1 VKHLTA
7 LSLAAATV
15 LSACADRPPTPL
27 EPSLAVSG
35 AAGRHA
41 HVTTAADQGDGS
53 FRAAVETANADPSI
67 TRISFERGLGTVAI
81 TEPVSFTGSQAIT
94 IDGSGAV
101 LDGAGLAAGESALVA
116 SGGGNLEVRDL
127 TVRNAPGSGIAIEIP
142 AASTGTLEFALIGV
156 TAWGNGLHGAVI
168 NDQVD
173 PGDTDNEAGSAAGLR
188 VRVVGCRFESN
199 GFGAGDQDGLR
210 VNEGGPGSLTAEIRE
225 TVVTA
230 NGGDGIEL
238 DERGPG
244 DVSFDVQHT
253 RLTRNGAFDPAD
265 LDDGMDVDEAQ
276 DGSVIGRFVQVVA
289 SDNYEE
295 GLDINEN
302 HAGDMRI
309 EMNQVEASRN
319 REEGVD
325 LEEDDDFAGGGDL
338 VAVLVN
344 VTASGNTGGDA
355 GIKIRERGDGG
366 VSSTIV
372 NPVTNANAEAGISV
386 REDAAG
392 SLDAS
397 IIGALADGNGS
408 HGIIYDENAAGD
420 LNALLRAT
428 TSSNNGASGVR
439 AEQATPGA
447 GILRIQAFTAPGNA
461 GGEISSSGVTIDRV
475 P

>member
-7 LSLAAATV
+7 LSLAAAAV
-15 LSACADRPPTPL
+15 LSACADRSSTPL
-27 EPSLAVSG
+27 EPALAVSD
-35 AAGRHA
+35 APDRHA
-41 HVTTAADQGDGS
+41 RVTTAADLGDGS
-53 FRAAVETANADPSI
+53 FRAAIEAANADPSI
-67 TRISFERGLGTVAI
+67 TRISFERGLGTVPL
-81 TEPVSFTGSQAIT
+81 TDPVSFTGSQALT

-101 LDGAGLAAGESALVA
+101 LDGTGLAAGESALVA

-188 VRVVGCRFESN
+188 VRVVGSRFENN

-210 VNEGGPGSLTAEIRE
+210 VNEGGPGSLTAEIRQ
-225 TVVTA
+225 TVVTS

-244 DVSFDVQHT
+244 DVVFDVQHT
-253 RLTRNGAFDPAD
+253 QVTRNGALDPAD

-276 DGSVIGRFVQVVA
+276 DGSVIGRFIHVVA

-309 EMNQVEASRN
+309 EMNQVEGSRN

-338 VAVLVN
+338 VAVLIN
-344 VTASGNTGGDA
+344 VTATGNTGGDA
-355 GIKIRERGDGG
+355 GIKLRERGDGG
-366 VSSTIV
+366 LFSTIV
-372 NPVTNANAEAGISV
+372 NAVTNANAEAGISV

-392 SLDAS
+392 GLDAS
-397 IIGALADGNGS
+397 IIGAFADGNGS

-420 LNALLRAT
+420 LTAVLRAAI
-428 TSSNNGASGVR
+428 SSTNGGAGVR
-439 AEQATPGA
+439 AEQASTGA
-447 GILRIQAFTAPGNA
+447 GALRIEALTAPGNA
-461 GGEISSSGVTIDRV
+461 AGEVSSSGTTIDRV